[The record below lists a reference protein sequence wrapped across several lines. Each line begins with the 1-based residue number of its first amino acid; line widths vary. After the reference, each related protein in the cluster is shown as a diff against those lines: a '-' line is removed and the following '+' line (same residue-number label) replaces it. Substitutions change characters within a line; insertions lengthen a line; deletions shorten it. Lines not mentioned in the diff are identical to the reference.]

1 MLSLS
6 PSVRIFV
13 HTQPTDMRKQ
23 FNGLYG
29 IVTHSLGHDVMA
41 GDYFVFFN
49 RRQHR
54 CKILYWDRDGLVVW
68 AKRLERGRFQAP
80 AANDD
85 AIKVEID
92 GTTLAMILGGVDLQS
107 VQRRKRYQVPPQS
120 PTTVDSNEENEVHGA
135 TGTCRIA
142 QLQLSD

>member
-6 PSVRIFV
+6 PSIRIFV

-23 FNGLYG
+23 FNGLHA
-29 IVTHSLGHDVMA
+29 IVTHALGQDVMT

-49 RRQHR
+49 RRKHR

-68 AKRLERGRFQAP
+68 AKRLERGRFQIP
-80 AANDD
+80 VSRDSE
-85 AIKVEID
+85 ISVEVD

-107 VQRRKRYQVPPQS
+107 AQRRKRYQAPSQQRTDSRQRDPDEFAATCCLVPQ
-120 PTTVDSNEENEVHGA
+120 
-135 TGTCRIA
+135 
-142 QLQLSD
+142 

>member
-6 PSVRIFV
+6 PAIRIFV

-23 FNGLYG
+23 FNGLHAM
-29 IVTHSLGHDVMA
+29 VTHAMEQDVMT

-68 AKRLERGRFQAP
+68 AKRLERGRFQIPTPTSQDGALS
-80 AANDD
+80 
-85 AIKVEID
+85 VEVD
-92 GTTLAMILGGVDLQS
+92 PTTLAMILGGVDLQTA
-107 VQRRKRYQVPPQS
+107 QRRKRYEAPLQRR
-120 PTTVDSNEENEVHGA
+120 VDSTDRRA
-135 TGTCRIA
+135 
-142 QLQLSD
+142 

>member
-6 PSVRIFV
+6 PSIRIFV

-23 FNGLYG
+23 FNGLHT
-29 IVTHSLGHDVMA
+29 IVTHSLGQDVMA

-68 AKRLERGRFQAP
+68 AKRLERGRFQIPTAEE
-80 AANDD
+80 D
-85 AIKVEID
+85 AISVEID
-92 GTTLAMILGGVDLQS
+92 GTTLTMILGGVDLQS
-107 VQRRKRYQVPPQS
+107 VHRRKRYEAPPRLRAIAGDMSAQA
-120 PTTVDSNEENEVHGA
+120 TTENAAHRLA
-135 TGTCRIA
+135 RTM
-142 QLQLSD
+142 

>member
-6 PSVRIFV
+6 PTIRIFV

-23 FNGLYG
+23 FNGLHA
-29 IVTHSLGHDVMA
+29 IVTHALGQDVMT

-68 AKRLERGRFQAP
+68 AKRLERGRFQIP
-80 AANDD
+80 VSQDG
-85 AIKVEID
+85 AITVEVD
-92 GTTLAMILGGVDLQS
+92 GTTLAMILGGVDLQTA
-107 VQRRKRYQVPPQS
+107 QRRKRYQARSQQRIDSRQRDPDELTATCCPVPQ
-120 PTTVDSNEENEVHGA
+120 
-135 TGTCRIA
+135 
-142 QLQLSD
+142 